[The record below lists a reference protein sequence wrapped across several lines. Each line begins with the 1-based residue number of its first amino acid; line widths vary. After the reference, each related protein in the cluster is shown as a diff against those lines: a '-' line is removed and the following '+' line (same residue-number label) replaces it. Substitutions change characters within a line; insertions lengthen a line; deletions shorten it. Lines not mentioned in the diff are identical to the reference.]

1 MKALGAGIL
10 MKNLSIIIP
19 VKIES
24 TFRQTNFEFVLKY
37 LTTIVP
43 ESELVV
49 VGHIDNP
56 YDQNSFAGNVQYFE
70 LEVEF
75 TKSYYCNYG
84 AAQAQNEILCFYD
97 SDCLVTAEG
106 LQEIIERIT
115 AGEISM
121 GFPFKRFICTG
132 LIETEGLLE
141 KGVGAVAGF
150 APNSNSMG
158 ALVNEFSFQEW
169 PHPGAAQMVH
179 RDVFKKVLGYNEF
192 LTTWGGEDVEFLE
205 KIQFVYGIGQV
216 QYTHSDVDCIHLYHT
231 RPPSLWNAT
240 FLDLDR
246 QRYVYHFYQ
255 SLNVENR
262 DACIAYQAKSDW
274 LNDTIRDTIDSIRD
288 AEEEFVFLKQDIDVI
303 NESFPEYQV
312 SFFTREESYNE
323 FLKRKNG
330 NTFERHS
337 TFFKESISGQIQLE
351 KFEIRMVK
359 HLRNSLLRQQKII
372 EDGKC
377 GLNSIVARG

>member
-1 MKALGAGIL
+1 MKAFGAGIL

-24 TFRQTNFEFVLKY
+24 TFRQINFEFIVKY
-37 LTTIVP
+37 LTAIAP
-43 ESELVV
+43 ECELVV

-56 YDQNSFAGNVQYFE
+56 YNQDSFTGNIQYIE
-70 LEVEF
+70 LEAEF
-75 TKSYYCNYG
+75 TKSFYCNYG
-84 AAQAQNEILCFYD
+84 AARAQNEILCFYD

-106 LQEIIERIT
+106 LKEIIERIT

-121 GFPFKRFICTG
+121 GFPFKRFICSG
-132 LIETEGLLE
+132 LIETEELLE
-141 KGVGAVAGF
+141 KGVEAVAEF
-150 APNSNSMG
+150 APNPNTLG
-158 ALVNEFSFQEW
+158 ALVNEFGFQEW

-179 RDVFKKVLGYNEF
+179 RDVFKRVLGYNEF

-205 KIQFVYGIGQV
+205 KIQFVYGAGQV
-216 QYTHSDVDCIHLYHT
+216 QYTNLDVDCIHLYHT
-231 RPPSLWNAT
+231 RPPSKWNKT

-255 SLNVENR
+255 SLRVENR

-274 LNDTIRDTIDSIRD
+274 LNDSIRDTIDSIRD

-337 TFFKESISGQIQLE
+337 AYFSESITGQLE
-351 KFEIRMVK
+351 LETFENRMVN
-359 HLRNSLLRQQKII
+359 HLRNSLRVQQKAV
-372 EDGKC
+372 EDGKL
-377 GLNSIVARG
+377 GLNTIVAQG